1 MRSALTNLSGVQG
14 PIRASCRKSDF
25 GAPGAFSLG
34 PLQRP
39 VLFSREKRMGGWE
52 APLVE
57 GVKIA
62 AFGRIEKLGPL
73 CGKTV
78 VQLLARVKEKASF
91 SQEVKRWQKID
102 IPGRRRYNKVT

>member
-14 PIRASCRKSDF
+14 AISSSG
-25 GAPGAFSLG
+25 GAVVLRPPGAFSLG

-52 APLVE
+52 APLLE